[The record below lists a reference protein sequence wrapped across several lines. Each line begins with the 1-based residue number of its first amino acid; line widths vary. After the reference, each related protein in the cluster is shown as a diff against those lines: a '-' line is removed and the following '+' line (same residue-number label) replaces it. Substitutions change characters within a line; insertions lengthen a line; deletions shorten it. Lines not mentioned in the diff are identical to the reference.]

1 MKFVVSLFIF
11 IVIIGSVADANLCV
25 YTYMAIDEIVID
37 SLIPIENPKDFVID
51 EDILRSAA
59 ATISQSMTQ

>member
-1 MKFVVSLFIF
+1 
-11 IVIIGSVADANLCV
+11 
-25 YTYMAIDEIVID
+25 MAIDEIVID